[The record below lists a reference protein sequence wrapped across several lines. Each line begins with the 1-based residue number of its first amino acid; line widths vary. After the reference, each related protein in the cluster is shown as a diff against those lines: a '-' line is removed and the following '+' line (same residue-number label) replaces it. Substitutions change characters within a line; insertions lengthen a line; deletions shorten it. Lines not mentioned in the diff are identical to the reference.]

1 MGRSAAAA
9 TPRSSA
15 VGTPRPSAVGSP
27 GSREDDLRRLTER
40 EAVEVLAHQ
49 LEIERRERV
58 RVQVGE
64 LLVTAVLLGAVFG
77 GSYAVVRGFKIRE
90 IRQGFV
96 RKNKRQGRRSR

>member
-1 MGRSAAAA
+1 MAVPRPIAAAD
-9 TPRSSA
+9 
-15 VGTPRPSAVGSP
+15 PRPSAVGS
-27 GSREDDLRRLTER
+27 SRRREDELRRLTER

-49 LEIERRERV
+49 LDIERRERV

-90 IRQGFV
+90 IRRGFV
-96 RKNKRQGRRSR
+96 RVAGGRRRSR